1 MTREEAIEA
10 LEECVAWAE
19 HTGRRYVNTVPA
31 DALKMAF
38 EALKEEPRP
47 TGKWVP
53 YEFGDEKWHKCTNC
67 NKPSDYKER
76 VQHFDGK
83 WYWYERV
90 QNYCP
95 NCGAQMESDTD
106 GI

>member
-1 MTREEAIEA
+1 MTREEATLA
-10 LEECVAWAE
+10 LCK
-19 HTGRRYVNTVPA
+19 
-31 DALKMAF
+31 LKMCYISYDVDDLDEAKAIDVAI

-83 WYWYERV
+83 WHWYVRV

-95 NCGAQMESDTD
+95 KCGAKMEEEK
-106 GI
+106 